1 MTVCDC
7 VLLSTV
13 LGIVSSRP
21 GPALSFSYNNT
32 AEVVVYLR
40 YICMLHIA
48 YYWIIIIIIDVNP
61 SINLIKCMYKRTHI
75 SACLK
80 I

>member
-13 LGIVSSRP
+13 LGIVSSRL

-32 AEVVVYLR
+32 AEGLGYLE
-40 YICMLHIA
+40 YIMLADNHI
-48 YYWIIIIIIDVNP
+48 IF
-61 SINLIKCMYKRTHI
+61 INVD
-75 SACLK
+75 S
-80 I
+80 